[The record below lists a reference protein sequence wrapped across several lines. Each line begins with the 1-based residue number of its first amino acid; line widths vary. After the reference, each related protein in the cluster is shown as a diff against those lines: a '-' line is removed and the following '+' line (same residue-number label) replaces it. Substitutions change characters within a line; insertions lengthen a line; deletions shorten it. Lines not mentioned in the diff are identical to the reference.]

1 MNKVLNN
8 ELSSAV
14 TVDNYKIVVI
24 GDINVGKT
32 SILSRFRYGSFE
44 PNYIPTVGID
54 FFTKNIFHDDKA
66 IRLILWDTA
75 GQERFR
81 SLIPSYLKNAD
92 CIIIVFDI
100 TNKESFFSVDHW
112 LKDAKEHTLLHTFLI
127 LCGNK
132 SDLKDKRNVT
142 EEEINNFVEKNYLEY
157 VECSALSGEGV
168 KNLFNCIARNLGEI
182 NFSKSLSLNVNFNKI
197 IKVEKN
203 SHNTSDNISSNLDE
217 KYQTDSSKYQTE
229 LSLNNIGHKNIFTD
243 ISEVQ
248 AQNETFTKKRKKKGK
263 WKKKCC

>member
-8 ELSSAV
+8 ELGAAV
-14 TVDNYKIVVI
+14 AIDNYKIVVI

-32 SILSRFRYGSFE
+32 SILSRFRYGTFE

-81 SLIPSYLKNAD
+81 SLIPSYLRNAD

-100 TNKESFFSVDHW
+100 TNKDSFLSVDHW
-112 LKDAKEHTLLHTFLI
+112 LKDVKTHSLQHTFFI

-132 SDLKDKRNVT
+132 SDLKDKRNVS
-142 EEEINNFVEKNYLEY
+142 EKEIQDFIEKNSLEY
-157 VECSALSGEGV
+157 IECSAMSGEGV
-168 KNLFNCIARNLGEI
+168 KKLFNCIAINLGEI
-182 NFSKSLSLNVNFNKI
+182 NFSKSLSVDVNFN
-197 IKVEKN
+197 
-203 SHNTSDNISSNLDE
+203 NLDNGKNNSGNNINNTINNLSE
-217 KYQTDSSKYQTE
+217 KFQIDSKIQTE
-229 LSLNNIGHKNIFTD
+229 LSLTESGQKTISPDTSEIGM
-243 ISEVQ
+243 
-248 AQNETFTKKRKKKGK
+248 QNKLTPKKKKRKM
-263 WKKKCC
+263 KKKCC